1 MGIIKKFEEFINESF
16 KNKEIEATEEYQN
29 KINNGKNLN
38 QIFYE
43 VKEISGV
50 DNAFRVYSISL
61 KKFSIVVDNIL
72 IGRWYKKI
80 NTFFSDGFLCVEDEN
95 TTTYLDTNFEEISQ
109 RFDEGTPFYNGYAV
123 VTLHGK
129 DYALDT
135 NLHLRKADVIEHPE
149 DK

>member
-1 MGIIKKFEEFINESF
+1 MIKKFEEFINENF
-16 KNKEIEATEEYQN
+16 ENKEIEATEEYQN
-29 KINNGKNLN
+29 KINNGKKLN

-43 VKEISGV
+43 VEEISGV
-50 DNAFRVYSISL
+50 ENAFRVYSISL
-61 KKFSIVVDNIL
+61 KKFSIVVDNKL
-72 IGRWYKKI
+72 IGKWYKQI
-80 NTFFSDGFLCVEDEN
+80 HTSFRDGFLCVKDEK

-109 RFDEGTPFYNGYAV
+109 RFDDGSPFYNGYAV

-135 NLHLRKADVIEHPE
+135 NLRLLKTDVIEHPE